1 MNSEIKTEFGIR
13 AQWVC
18 VGGSYPG
25 ALSAWFKAKYPN
37 HVVAAW
43 SSSGVINPIQ
53 NFEAFDADIYIA
65 SQKSGSQCSQF
76 IQNFTHKLDQ
86 AYFDSDTQNVQL
98 ALTELAGF
106 P

>member
-1 MNSEIKTEFGIR
+1 LNSTQALADLAHFIDYMNAEIQTQYGVR

-43 SSSGVINPIQ
+43 SSSGVINPI
-53 NFEAFDADIYIA
+53 
-65 SQKSGSQCSQF
+65 
-76 IQNFTHKLDQ
+76 
-86 AYFDSDTQNVQL
+86 
-98 ALTELAGF
+98 
-106 P
+106 